1 MLWQCSRNQLGVA
14 LRGLLFGLLVFMTL
28 AAAVVLYMADAA
40 ADVILDVIVAVIT
53 AVAPSP

>member
-1 MLWQCSRNQLGVA
+1 
-14 LRGLLFGLLVFMTL
+14 MTL